1 MHIEEGVLR
10 AYLDKELAPRDK
22 ENTEKHLADCPQCR
36 QVTEDLKNETS
47 RIQEIFSLI
56 ETGNDGPP
64 QKSKAA
70 LTQMKDQ
77 VNKLRSK
84 KTNKISKWFS
94 SVPRP
99 AWIILIVIAIL
110 AIGLTFSPVRA
121 IANTFLGLFRVEQVR
136 VIEFQDNDIP
146 EKLSASSQFEYMM
159 SNQVNIQENG
169 DPQEV
174 ENAAE
179 ASSMAGFSVRLPL
192 EIEGE
197 SQLRVIPGGVAT
209 FNIDLEQIN
218 SILADIDQSDIKL
231 PENLEGASITVDIP
245 ASVEARF
252 GDCEVEETEEKTDTG
267 SKEFLP
273 SPCTTFVQAPSP
285 LIEAPPEMDIVK
297 IGEAFLQITGMSP
310 EEAAE
315 FSRNVDWAT
324 TLIIPVP
331 RNNSE
336 HEEVEVDGVTGIHI
350 KHYEYKTGEMYL
362 LVWVKG
368 GIIHGLAGPGNKS
381 DALLIANSL
390 N

>member
-1 MHIEEGVLR
+1 
-10 AYLDKELAPRDK
+10 
-22 ENTEKHLADCPQCR
+22 
-36 QVTEDLKNETS
+36 
-47 RIQEIFSLI
+47 
-56 ETGNDGPP
+56 
-64 QKSKAA
+64 
-70 LTQMKDQ
+70 
-77 VNKLRSK
+77 
-84 KTNKISKWFS
+84 
-94 SVPRP
+94 
-99 AWIILIVIAIL
+99 
-110 AIGLTFSPVRA
+110 
-121 IANTFLGLFRVEQVR
+121 
-136 VIEFQDNDIP
+136 
-146 EKLSASSQFEYMM
+146 M

-169 DPQEV
+169 DPQEA

-179 ASSMAGFSVRLPL
+179 ASSLAGFSVRLPS

-209 FNIDLEQIN
+209 FNIDLEQVN
-218 SILADIDQSDIKL
+218 SVLADIDRSDIKL

-245 ASVEARF
+245 ASVEAHF
-252 GDCEVEETEEKTDTG
+252 GDCDVEATEGGTDTG